1 MKVVTDVGQL
11 PSGCAFVPTMGALH
25 AGHASL
31 MSIAKERS
39 ENVVVSIFVNP
50 LQFESSDDL
59 AKYPRTPDADIEL
72 AAMHGVTHVWLPPHA
87 EIYPKDHPVLT
98 AGPISHLYEGKS
110 RPGHFD
116 GVVTVVRR
124 FFDLLKP
131 STAIFGEK
139 DFQQLKLVEEIAGDV
154 KIIRAPIIREA
165 DGLAMSSRNILLTPE
180 GRAAAAVISQALF
193 ASETESELRK
203 ALASEPLLTVDYAD
217 FIDEESF
224 LPAGGDTAHTRAIV
238 AGWINGVRLIDNR
251 QMVQRS

>member
-1 MKVVTDVGQL
+1 
-11 PSGCAFVPTMGALH
+11 
-25 AGHASL
+25 
-31 MSIAKERS
+31 
-39 ENVVVSIFVNP
+39 VVSIFVNP

-165 DGLAMSSRNILLTPE
+165 DGLAMSSRNIRLTPE

-193 ASETESELRK
+193 ASETESELRN
-203 ALASEPLLTVDYAD
+203 ALASQPLLTVDYAD

>member
-31 MSIAKERS
+31 MSIAKEHS

-87 EIYPKDHPVLT
+87 EIYPKNHPVLT
-98 AGPISHLYEGKS
+98 AGPISQLYEGKS

-165 DGLAMSSRNILLTPE
+165 DGLAMSSRNIRLTPE